1 MSVDS
6 IQQAA
11 IKQVQQPSQTSAQ
24 EDNSDS
30 VWGEDGFTF
39 ADLLDIINPLQ
50 HIPVVSTIYQKI
62 TGDELGDAP
71 RELGGALFGGVS
83 GLVSSSV
90 DTIVRRESGST
101 ISEHFMNSF
110 DEEPGTPDAPVVN
123 QAQSVAGADTT
134 SFEEDEDWAA
144 FFDEDPQPFNRQVTD
159 DNLFAGVIRMMM
171 QTPDLPGS
179 IKKQNVEQA
188 VSIYQASDDK
198 KQEAVPILKDVTG

>member
-71 RELGGALFGGVS
+71 RVIGGALFGGVS

-188 VSIYQASDDK
+188 VSIY
-198 KQEAVPILKDVTG
+198 

>member
-1 MSVDS
+1 
-6 IQQAA
+6 
-11 IKQVQQPSQTSAQ
+11 
-24 EDNSDS
+24 
-30 VWGEDGFTF
+30 
-39 ADLLDIINPLQ
+39 
-50 HIPVVSTIYQKI
+50 
-62 TGDELGDAP
+62 
-71 RELGGALFGGVS
+71 
-83 GLVSSSV
+83 
-90 DTIVRRESGST
+90 
-101 ISEHFMNSF
+101 
-110 DEEPGTPDAPVVN
+110 
-123 QAQSVAGADTT
+123 

>member
-71 RELGGALFGGVS
+71 RVIGGALFGGVS